1 MTKKRKCR
9 YTPEELEI
17 HEQAVKLRKMTDEQ
31 LVTAFRAS
39 SAPSSAVLE
48 AEAKKDTDGVKK
60 LIEGLSRGDC
70 KGIKGAT
77 VYKIQ
82 QYAEEMGL
90 I

>member
-1 MTKKRKCR
+1 MAKKRKCR
-9 YTPEELEI
+9 YTPEELAI

-31 LVTAFRAS
+31 LVTAFRNA
-39 SAPSSAVLE
+39 SAPSSAVSE
-48 AEAKKDTDGVKK
+48 QEVEKDTDGVRK

-70 KGIKGAT
+70 KGVKGAT

>member
-1 MTKKRKCR
+1 MAKKRKCR

-31 LVTAFRAS
+31 LVTAFRNA
-39 SAPSSAVLE
+39 SAPSSAVSE
-48 AEAKKDTDGVKK
+48 QEVKKGTDGVRK

-70 KGIKGAT
+70 KGVKGAT

>member
-1 MTKKRKCR
+1 MAKKRKCR

-31 LVTAFRAS
+31 LVTAFRNA
-39 SAPSSAVLE
+39 SAPSSAVSE
-48 AEAKKDTDGVKK
+48 QEVEKDTDGVRK

-70 KGIKGAT
+70 KGVKGAT